1 MNEEEQQPV
10 TPAAVAPTPVG
21 GLSLTGEKDERLVP
35 AGGNTLWK
43 ITLKSHEGGK
53 KKVRLRA
60 TMKVISVEEGAA
72 DWECRIYDSTGVIWD
87 SNSASAPDVTF
98 NLDAIKPKEIRFEL
112 MAPKGVR
119 FAEACV
125 ATLEACFDGTSTIC
139 ASMEFKAVARQSMM
153 ILKASIGHEKN
164 VADDVASRSKTGKSG
179 IYTILAP
186 TNLHGYILIEGMNT
200 DQMRES
206 VRGIRRAR
214 GLVEG
219 ETSFA
224 EIDHF
229 LTPKPL
235 VSGISE
241 GDVVELI
248 AGPFK
253 GEKAR
258 VKQIDEAKE
267 EITVELF
274 EAMVPIPVTVR
285 GDHVRVLEKEK

>member
-1 MNEEEQQPV
+1 MNEETQQPV
-10 TPAAVAPTPVG
+10 TPATPNIG
-21 GLSLTGEKDERLVP
+21 GLAFTGEKEERKVP
-35 AGGNTLWK
+35 AGGNTIWN
-43 ITLKSHEGGK
+43 IQLKNNEGGK
-53 KKVRLRA
+53 RKVR
-60 TMKVISVEEGAA
+60 MKIHTTVIGEEGAA
-72 DWECRIYDSTGVIWD
+72 DWETRILDSNEHIMWD
-87 SNSASAPDVTF
+87 SGSASAPEIVF
-98 NLDAIKPKEIRFEL
+98 NMDGSKPKDLKVEL

-119 FAEACV
+119 YAEGGRTV
-125 ATLEACFDGTSTIC
+125 LEACFDETSNTC
-139 ASMEFKAVARQSMM
+139 DKMEFVAIARQS
-153 ILKASIGHEKN
+153 IVALKASIGHEKN
-164 VADDVASRSKTGKSG
+164 VADDVYSKAKTSKSG
-179 IYTILAP
+179 IFCILSP
-186 TNLHGYILIEGMNT
+186 TTLRGYVLIEGMNT
-200 DQMRES
+200 DELRET
-206 VRGIRRAR
+206 VRGVRKAR

-235 VSGISE
+235 VSGIME

-258 VKQIDEAKE
+258 VKHIDEAKE

>member
-1 MNEEEQQPV
+1 MTEETQQPV
-10 TPAAVAPTPVG
+10 TPAAPAAVG
-21 GLSLTGEKDERLVP
+21 GLAFTGEKDERKVP
-35 AGGNTLWK
+35 AGGNTIWN
-43 ITLKSHEGGK
+43 IQLKNNEGGK
-53 KKVRLRA
+53 RKVRIRIR
-60 TMKVISVEEGAA
+60 TTVIGEEGAA
-72 DWECRIYDSTGVIWD
+72 EWEARILDANESVMWD
-87 SNSASAPDVTF
+87 SGSASAPEIVF
-98 NLDAIKPKEIRFEL
+98 NIEGARPKDLKVEL

-119 FAEACV
+119 YAEGGKV
-125 ATLEACFDGTSTIC
+125 ALEACFDETATTC
-139 ASMEFKAVARQSMM
+139 DAMEFTAIARQS
-153 ILKASIGHEKN
+153 IVALKASIGHEKN
-164 VADDVASRSKTGKSG
+164 VADDVASKAKSTKSG
-179 IYTILAP
+179 IYAILAP
-186 TNLHGYILIEGMNT
+186 TTLRGYVLIEGMNT
-200 DQMRES
+200 DELRET
-206 VRGIRRAR
+206 VRGVRKAR

-219 ETSFA
+219 ETSFT

-235 VSGISE
+235 VSGIME

-258 VKQIDEAKE
+258 VKHIDETKE